1 MRRIVGI
8 DPGIEGA
15 CALFLPDSTIP
26 TTPDGIF
33 DLPVMGEGP
42 QKELNYAALR
52 DKLYALKPDFVVLER
67 AMAMP
72 SIPGKDGERR
82 DMGAASTFK
91 FGGCWYAIK
100 AVVACLDIPLQH
112 VVMPGVWKK
121 HFNLPGGD
129 DGKEPARQLAI
140 RRYPTIAPFLAR
152 KKDHQRAEAFLIAAW
167 YAETEGR
174 SAARRAKASPK
185 LFDEAA
191 PRRVPATAAAAAR
204 LFDDTSDDIPE

>member
-1 MRRIVGI
+1 MRRIIGI
-8 DPGIEGA
+8 DPGVEGA

-26 TTPDGIF
+26 TTPNGIF
-33 DLPVMGEGP
+33 DLPTMGEGP
-42 QKELNYAALR
+42 QRELNYAELR
-52 DKLYALKPDFVVLER
+52 DRLYALKPDFVVLER

-72 SIPGKDGERR
+72 SIPGKNGERR

-91 FGGCWYAIK
+91 FGGGWYAIK

-112 VVMPGVWKK
+112 VVMPAVWKR

-129 DGKEPARQLAI
+129 AGKEPARQLAI
-140 RRYPTIAPFLAR
+140 RRYPQIAPFLSR

-174 SAARRAKASPK
+174 SRGKRSVDSPK
-185 LFDEAA
+185 MFNEPTA
-191 PRRVPATAAAAAR
+191 PTMATKRAAAR
-204 LFDDTSDDIPE
+204 LFVDDSDDIPE